1 MSWKDVWQNRISRIS
16 NNAKYPL
23 MNYRS
28 PYQKIKR
35 IKLLSKIAFLG
46 FWGIL
51 LSVFIFIFLFI
62 WYARE
67 LPSPDKVVRNEG
79 FATKIYDRN
88 EKLLYDVYENQRRT
102 PVELNDVPLYLRQ
115 ATISVEDKDF
125 YTHGGFDPKGYFRQ
139 IYNVI
144 QLHQIAGGSTIT
156 QQLVKNAILTNE
168 RTITRKIKEFILA
181 IQIERKYS
189 KDQILKMYLNEVPY
203 GSTAFGVESAAE
215 LYFNKKVGEL
225 NLVES
230 AFLAG
235 LVQRPSVYSPFSSTP
250 TAYVERTK
258 HVLQRMYDDGKIT
271 KDLQNE
277 AVKQLAD
284 LKFSESG
291 SSFQAPHFIM
301 YVKKLL
307 IDRYGENMVEQGGLK
322 VTTTLDLDLQNK
334 AQTIV
339 ADEIAKVEKYHITN
353 GAAMVMDP
361 KTGEILVMVGS
372 KNYDDPNYDGKV
384 NVTVSSR
391 QPGSAIKPV
400 TYATA
405 FKKGLTPATMIM
417 DVKTSFPGGDK
428 PEYVP
433 VNYDGKFRGP
443 VQIREAL
450 ASSLNIPA
458 VKVLAKVG
466 IKEMMQQA
474 FDMGLTTLEPTSENL
489 SRVGLSVTL
498 GGGEVRLIDLVSAYS
513 AFANTGLKIEPIAIL
528 KVTDKNGKILEDNKP
543 VTGRRVLTPEQS
555 YLISNILS
563 DSKARLLT
571 FSPGSYLEFND
582 RQVAVKTGT
591 TNDKRDNWAIGWS
604 PSFIAGVWAGNNDN
618 TPMVQVSSGVSG
630 ASPIWRKIMNEALKL
645 KPKED
650 FPVPENIVTAEVDTI
665 SGYRSHDGFSS
676 KIESFIKG
684 IEPKNDDPIHAKIK
698 VCRGSG
704 NLATPIDIL
713 RGDYE
718 EKEYFVFKEDDPFVG
733 ADGINKWQKGI
744 DDWIASQS
752 DSRYRPPTA
761 YCDSNNNQL
770 DFRITSP
777 SDRSQVGSS
786 FRVAVE
792 PITLN
797 EIISVEIYIDGVKKE
812 NITSTPYD
820 RDFTYN
826 DPGTHTIK
834 IVVNDSK
841 GNRSEKE
848 IKIGVNV
855 PWDWSPSPTPP
866 VPTPTSTH

>member
-1 MSWKDVWQNRISRIS
+1 
-16 NNAKYPL
+16 

-35 IKLLSKIAFLG
+35 IKLLSRIAFLG

-51 LSVFIFIFLFI
+51 LSAFIFVFLFI

-79 FATKIYDRN
+79 FATKIYDRSD
-88 EKLLYDVYENQRRT
+88 KLLYDVYANQRRT
-102 PVELNDVPLYLRQ
+102 PVELNDIPLYLRE

-125 YTHGGFDPKGYFRQ
+125 YSHQGFDPRGYFRQ
-139 IYNVI
+139 VYNVF
-144 QLHQIAGGSTIT
+144 QFRRIAGGSTIT

-181 IQIERKYS
+181 VQIERKYS
-189 KDQILKMYLNEVPY
+189 KDQILQMYLNEVPY

-215 LYFNKKVGEL
+215 LYFGKKVIEL

-250 TAYVERTK
+250 TAYIDRTK
-258 HVLQRMYDDGKIT
+258 HVLQRMYEDGKIT

-277 AVKQLAD
+277 AVKQLPD
-284 LKFSESG
+284 LKFKDEG
-291 SSFQAPHFIM
+291 GSFQAPHFIM

-307 IDRYGENMVEQGGLK
+307 IDRYGENIVEQGGLK

-334 AQTIV
+334 AQAIV

-353 GAAMVMDP
+353 GAAIVMDP
-361 KTGEILVMVGS
+361 KTGEILAMVGS

-384 NVTVSSR
+384 NVTLSSR

-400 TYATA
+400 TYVTA
-405 FKKGLTPATMIM
+405 FKKGYTPATMIM

-443 VQIREAL
+443 VKIREAL

-458 VKVLAKVG
+458 VKMLAKIG
-466 IKEMMQQA
+466 IKDMMQQA
-474 FDMGLTTLEPTSENL
+474 YDMGLTTLQPTSENL

-513 AFANTGLKIEPIAIL
+513 AFANTGLKIEPTAIL
-528 KVTDKNGKILEDNKP
+528 KVTDKKGKVLEDNKP
-543 VTGRRVLTPEQS
+543 VTGRKVLTPEQA
-555 YLISNILS
+555 YLISSILS
-563 DSKARLLT
+563 DNQARLLT
-571 FSPGSYLEFND
+571 FSPGSYLEFTD

-604 PSFIAGVWAGNNDN
+604 PSFITGVWAGNNDN
-618 TPMVQVSSGVSG
+618 TPMVQVSSGISG

-650 FPVPENIVTAEVDTI
+650 FPVPENIVTAEIDVV
-665 SGYRSHDGFSS
+665 SGYRAHDGYAA

-684 IEPKNDDPIHAKIK
+684 MEPKNDDPIHTKIK
-698 VCRGSG
+698 VCKGSG

-718 EKEYFVFKEDDPFVG
+718 EKEYFIFKEDDPFMG
-733 ADGINKWQKGI
+733 SDNINKWQKGI
-744 DDWIASQS
+744 DEWIATQS
-752 DSRYRPPTA
+752 DNRYRPPTT
-761 YCDSNNNQL
+761 YCDSNDQL

-777 SDRSQVGSS
+777 SDRSQVDSG

-797 EIISVEIYIDGVKKE
+797 EIISVEIYINGEKKE
-812 NITSTPYD
+812 NITSIPYD
-820 RDFTYN
+820 RNLTLPTGTY
-826 DPGTHTIK
+826 TIK

-855 PWDWSPSPTPP
+855 PWDWSPT
-866 VPTPTSTH
+866 PTPTLTITPTPKP